1 MNRSGCRFLLL
12 LTLLPWLA
20 ACSMGQIVARSST
33 SVLDGGVDAMNRET
47 DLQLA
52 EAAIPAN
59 LKLVEGLLQ
68 EDPDNAALLE
78 NASQGFYGYAF
89 GFVELQSK
97 PRAEAL
103 YHRCYRYG
111 NRLLKVQGLS
121 IDLLHANPDE
131 VDAAVSGLG
140 KRSVPALFWTASC
153 WAKTIDLNRED
164 PALIAQLAS
173 TERLMQRVKQLQ
185 PDYYYGGVYLFYGV
199 YYGAR
204 APMFGGDPDKSED
217 NFSAAREV
225 TQGKLLMV
233 DVLQAEY
240 LERQRF
246 DQQRF
251 NQLLMTVI
259 QDPVGSFPEMALVN
273 QIARERA
280 RYLLNLEEEWF

>member
-1 MNRSGCRFLLL
+1 MNRSGCRFLIL
-12 LTLLPWLA
+12 LTLLPWLG
-20 ACSMGQIVARSST
+20 ACSMGQMVARSST
-33 SVLDGGVDAMNRET
+33 SILDGGVDAMNRET

-68 EDPDNAALLE
+68 EDPDNTTLLE

-131 VDAAVSGLG
+131 IDQAISGLG
-140 KRSVPALFWTASC
+140 KNSVPALFWTASC

-164 PALIAQLAS
+164 PTMIAQLAS

-185 PDYYYGGVYLFYGV
+185 PDYYYGGVDLFYGV
-199 YYGAR
+199 YYGSR
-204 APMFGGDPDKSED
+204 APMLGGDPDKSEQS
-217 NFSAAREV
+217 FSAARTV

-246 DQQRF
+246 DQQHF
-251 NQLLMTVI
+251 NQLLMAVI
-259 QDPVGSFPEMALVN
+259 QNPVGSFPEMALAN